1 MMSRERLREASLTEA
16 GAKKVHS
23 SEADEDAAL
32 ARAIEEGLSTGRVSK
47 QEILD
52 ILQKPDG
59 D

>member
-1 MMSRERLREASLTEA
+1 MTSRERLNDANLAEA
-16 GAKKVHS
+16 GAKNVHS
-23 SEADEDAAL
+23 SETDEEDAL